1 MKKLLQTLFDKE
13 KYVVHYKLLKLYVD
27 LGLIVK
33 KLYRVLQF
41 RQDQRL
47 APYISLNCQKRQ
59 LASNKVEENFYKLRN
74 NGVYG
79 KNCESKR
86 HRNKLVNSRDAES
99 KLSTISKFEFERYFI
114 FGENLA
120 ALSTRPK
127 NIYWNT
133 PTIVGASILDLAKY
147 QMYHFRFKVIR
158 PNFECR
164 LLYSDTD
171 SLLYSVK
178 CADFYQEL
186 SKKPQA
192 VLDCFDFSN

>member
-1 MKKLLQTLFDKE
+1 M
-13 KYVVHYKLLKLYVD
+13 
-27 LGLIVK
+27 
-33 KLYRVLQF
+33 
-41 RQDQRL
+41 
-47 APYISLNCQKRQ
+47 
-59 LASNKVEENFYKLRN
+59 N
-74 NGVYG
+74 NAVYG

-86 HRNKLVNSRDAES
+86 RRNKLVISRDAES
-99 KLSTISKFEFERYFI
+99 TASTISKFEFERYII

-127 NIYWNT
+127 KIYWNT

-147 QMYHFRFKVIR
+147 QMYRFHFKVMR

-192 VLDCFDFSN
+192 VLD